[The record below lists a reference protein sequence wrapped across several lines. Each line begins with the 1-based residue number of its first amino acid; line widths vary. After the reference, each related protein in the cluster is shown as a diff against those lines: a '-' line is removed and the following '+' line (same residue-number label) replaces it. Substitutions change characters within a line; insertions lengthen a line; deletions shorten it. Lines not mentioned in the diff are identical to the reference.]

1 MGVMRI
7 KEVRSKKGITQQDIS
22 DATGLS
28 VAKVARYEKE
38 ENPPSPDAL
47 RLIAN
52 YLGVTVDY
60 LIGNSDIPVSTL
72 DPGDAKLIAMLKRL
86 PSEKRLLLEDLTEE
100 DLQYL
105 HLIHGLPKEQR
116 EFLLKLEPEDVK
128 TALYFKEL
136 PENPVP
142 YVISDTLIG
151 IPKDSDPKAINALRD
166 YIEFIYDKYGK
177 EE

>member
-1 MGVMRI
+1 M
-7 KEVRSKKGITQQDIS
+7 
-22 DATGLS
+22 
-28 VAKVARYEKE
+28 
-38 ENPPSPDAL
+38 
-47 RLIAN
+47 
-52 YLGVTVDY
+52 
-60 LIGNSDIPVSTL
+60 STL